1 VQGLLRRLLRD
12 ECGQDLIEYVLLTAT
27 IGLSAI
33 ATWPLIATAIGVS
46 YQQLD
51 SNTQNLWVPPD
62 PGGGS

>member
-51 SNTQNLWVPPD
+51 QNTQNLWVPPN

>member
-1 VQGLLRRLLRD
+1 MQGLLRRLLRD